1 MRYEIKIKEA
11 DLSKLRA
18 KIKRLQQVDQRG
30 LSGAL
35 KKAAKTAVNNAKR
48 KAPVDTGKLRDNIG
62 YEMKLEKK
70 RVDVFSNAEY
80 SGYVEF
86 GTSKQSPQRFFRP
99 AIRLAIRNLNQD
111 LDRLISKAIR

>member
-1 MRYEIKIKEA
+1 MALRSKI
-11 DLSKLRA
+11 RQ
-18 KIKRLQQVDQRG
+18 LQEVDKVG

-48 KAPVDTGKLRDNIG
+48 NAPVDTGKLRDNIG

-86 GTSKQSPQRFFRP
+86 GTSKQEQQPYFRP
-99 AIRLAIRNLNQD
+99 AVRLAIRNLKKD
-111 LDRLISKAIR
+111 LERLISKAIR